1 MSPRPEHTTCAPAP
15 RGGGQGRVYAGKS
28 ATERD
33 AERRKRLLTAMF
45 DIVGSHGYSELTVER
60 LCNQANVSTRDFY
73 KQYDGKESAFV
84 DLYNCVL
91 GQSGQRIRASLA
103 GSAGRPLR
111 DRIPSALVAY
121 LAPMFKDLR
130 AARIA
135 FVEVVGLSAR
145 IEETRLHNRERL
157 IQLIEAEGRAAADRG
172 EVTDRNFR
180 FVAIALVGAAA
191 AIAHDWMIREV
202 RPPIEQ
208 LERQLAD
215 LAVSLLTQS

>member
-1 MSPRPEHTTCAPAP
+1 MSPRPDGTSCAPAP

-60 LCNQANVSTRDFY
+60 LCSQANVSTRDFY

-84 DLYNCVL
+84 DLYDCLL
-91 GQSGQRIRASLA
+91 GQSNRRIRASLTE
-103 GSAGRPLR
+103 SAGRSLR

-145 IEETRLHNRERL
+145 VEDTRLQNRERL
-157 IQLIEAEGRAAADRG
+157 IQLIEGEGRAAAVRG
-172 EVTDRNFR
+172 EVADRDFR
-180 FVAIALVGAAA
+180 FLAIGLVGAAA
-191 AIAHDWMIREV
+191 DIAHDWMIRDV
-202 RPPIEQ
+202 RPPIEH
-208 LERQLAD
+208 LEQQLAD
-215 LAVSLLTQS
+215 LAVGLLTGP